1 MYILSRKRFKSMWW
15 TRTLIKT
22 LSIQT
27 YLRFYEI
34 MNYSIPK
41 NAELFLQYTDNQRS
55 KVNNLLKDVSKEWEN
70 NWFSR
75 DQKSE
80 YMDEYLNEI
89 KMLKSVFQ
97 SIPFV
102 QQIFLCNSISFNAL
116 DKNSD
121 IDLFIIAEPWRIRTV
136 KFRSMILFT
145 LKWAKRFWR
154 KTRKKICL
162 SFFITSDAQNLYPI
176 SLSSLDIYLAYRIA
190 HLVLIY
196 QPDEE
201 TNNSFFECNKR
212 VKWIL
217 PNYQEKQTIS
227 LWINPFHW
235 NTKFKN
241 IMERLWNWFLWNI
254 FERMVKH
261 TQKAIIRL
269 KRIRNPIWNKDVI
282 VSDTMLKFHQ
292 DIREKISLKYN
303 IKVK

>member
-1 MYILSRKRFKSMWW
+1 MQRTRK
-15 TRTLIKT
+15 LVKT
-22 LSIQT
+22 LSIQP

-34 MNYSIPK
+34 MNYPVPK
-41 NAELFLQYTDNQRS
+41 NIELFFQYSDTENTNAN
-55 KVNNLLKDVSKEWEN
+55 KILKKIDEN
-70 NWFSR
+70 GIGDSFSR

-89 KMLKSVFQ
+89 KRLKSTFQ
-97 SIPFV
+97 AIPFV

-116 DKNSD
+116 DKDSD
-121 IDLFIIAEPWRIRTV
+121 IDLFIIAEPGRIRTV

-145 LKWAKRFWR
+145 LKWAKRFW
-154 KTRKKICL
+154 KKIRKKVCL
-162 SFFITSDAQNLYPI
+162 SFFITSDSQNLYPI
-176 SLSSLDIYLAYRIA
+176 SLPSLDIYLAYRIA

-201 TNNSFFECNKR
+201 INNSFFESNKW

-227 LWINPFHW
+227 LWIEPIRW
-235 NTKFKN
+235 NIKFKN
-241 IMERLWNWFLWNI
+241 IIESLWDWFLWNI
-254 FERMVKH
+254 FEWVVKH
-261 TQKAIIRL
+261 IQKAIIRL

-282 VSDTMLKFHQ
+282 ISDTMLKFHQ
-292 DIREKISLKYN
+292 DIREKVSLKYN

>member
-1 MYILSRKRFKSMWW
+1 MQR
-15 TRTLIKT
+15 TRTIIKA
-22 LSIQT
+22 LSIQP

-34 MNYSIPK
+34 MKYPVPK
-41 NAELFLQYTDNQRS
+41 NAELFFQYSDTENTNAN
-55 KVNNLLKDVSKEWEN
+55 KLLKNIDKDEWWN
-70 NWFSR
+70 SFSR

-80 YMDEYLNEI
+80 YMDEYLQEI
-89 KMLKSVFQ
+89 KRLKTTFQ

-102 QQIFLCNSISFNAL
+102 EQIFLCNSISFNAL

-121 IDLFIIAEPWRIRTV
+121 IDLFIIAEPGRIRTV

-145 LKWAKRFWR
+145 LKWAKRFWK

-162 SFFITSDAQNLYPI
+162 SFFITSDSQNLYPI
-176 SLSSLDIYLAYRIA
+176 SLPSLDIYLAYRIA

-196 QPDEE
+196 QPDEKI
-201 TNNSFFECNKR
+201 NNSFFESNKR
-212 VKWIL
+212 IKWIL

-227 LWINPFHW
+227 LWIEPIRW

-241 IMERLWNWFLWNI
+241 IMETLWDWFIWNI
-254 FERMVKH
+254 FERIIKH
-261 TQKAIIRL
+261 IQKAIIRL

-292 DIREKISLKYN
+292 DIREKVSLKYSV
-303 IKVK
+303 KVK

>member
-1 MYILSRKRFKSMWW
+1 MQRTRK
-15 TRTLIKT
+15 LVKT
-22 LSIQT
+22 LSIQP

-34 MNYSIPK
+34 MNYPVPK
-41 NAELFLQYTDNQRS
+41 NIELFFQYSDTENTNAN
-55 KVNNLLKDVSKEWEN
+55 KILKKIDEN
-70 NWFSR
+70 GIGDSFSR

-89 KMLKSVFQ
+89 KRLKSTFQ
-97 SIPFV
+97 AIPFV

-116 DKNSD
+116 DKDSD
-121 IDLFIIAEPWRIRTV
+121 IDLFIIAEPGRIRTV

-145 LKWAKRFWR
+145 FKWAKRFWK

-162 SFFITSDAQNLYPI
+162 SFFITSDSQNLYPI
-176 SLSSLDIYLAYRIA
+176 SLPSLDIYLAYRIA

-201 TNNSFFECNKR
+201 INNSFFESNKW

-227 LWINPFHW
+227 LWIEPIRW

-241 IMERLWNWFLWNI
+241 IIESLWDWFLWNI
-254 FERMVKH
+254 FEWVVKH
-261 TQKAIIRL
+261 IQKAIIRL

-282 VSDTMLKFHQ
+282 ISDTMLKFHQ
-292 DIREKISLKYN
+292 DIREKVSLKYN
-303 IKVK
+303 IKIK